1 MNPVFLCKVES
12 GKLIFENPQRFLA
25 YQKTLEG
32 KPLELI
38 LRKRKTQ
45 RSNQQNRAY
54 WGIVIEILS
63 REIGYSKDETH
74 LALKQKFAS
83 YTDFLTGLT
92 IMESTAKMNTK
103 RFMEYY
109 QDIQRWAAEF
119 LNCDIPDPGEIEP
132 DMENYER

>member
-12 GKLIFENPQRFLA
+12 GRLIFENPQRYLA
-25 YQKTLEG
+25 YQKSLEG
-32 KPLELI
+32 KPLELV

-45 RSNQQNRAY
+45 RSNQQNKAY

-63 REIGYSKDETH
+63 KELGYSKDEVH
-74 LALKQKFAS
+74 DALKQKFAS
-83 YTDFLTGLT
+83 RIDFVTGLQ

-119 LNCDIPDPGEIEP
+119 LNCQIPDPNEI
-132 DMENYER
+132 DTENYESE